1 MELYWIAGIVVV
13 TVIGFMVMLSGEQRD
28 KDRRQRNGLTPGRYN
43 DITDAN
49 ITTVYTLRDR

>member
-13 TVIGFMVMLSGEQRD
+13 TVIGFVVMLAGEQRD
-28 KDRRQRNGLTPGRYN
+28 KERRQRLGQAPRRYN